1 MYVVF
6 VTSQGRKS
14 PPLFMLLYGIYIT
27 GCLCVCVCFA
37 FSWFYMNNKFAGRMR
52 EGVLANA
59 NAGGE
64 NVHRGELFG
73 LALGAHE
80 GTIDSIAD
88 LVSGLKDHAQLKAEI
103 DAFVTC
109 VCNQPPTAAGPA
121 ESDESHDTAPA
132 PATS

>member
-1 MYVVF
+1 
-6 VTSQGRKS
+6 
-14 PPLFMLLYGIYIT
+14 
-27 GCLCVCVCFA
+27 
-37 FSWFYMNNKFAGRMR
+37 MNNKFAGRIR

-80 GTIDSIAD
+80 GTTEAIAD
-88 LVSGLKDHAQLKAEI
+88 FVSELKDQAQLKAEI

-109 VCNQPPTAAGPA
+109 VGRASQTAAAAGPA
-121 ESDESHDTAPA
+121 TESDNDTNHAAPPA
-132 PATS
+132 PATL